1 MRQTGRRGREK
12 AVRSTSSSQGRR
24 WERVV
29 RRDENRRVRK
39 VRRELR
45 VKAVVV
51 EEEVVVVSVVEMGRG
66 WEVILWGF
74 QRS

>member
-1 MRQTGRRGREK
+1 M
-12 AVRSTSSSQGRR
+12 
-24 WERVV
+24 
-29 RRDENRRVRK
+29 RRDEKRRVRK

-66 WEVILWGF
+66 WEVILGVFRDLDGKLVDCFRWAEC
-74 QRS
+74 RYL